1 MQIAQKLYE
10 DGLITYM
17 RTDAVNLSKEAIA
30 ACRDVIVKYFGDE
43 YLPKAPKE
51 YKTKSKNAQ
60 EAHEAIRPSDVTNT
74 PKRWKPSLT
83 TTPTAF
89 TN

>member
-30 ACRDVIVKYFGDE
+30 ACRDAILKYFGD
-43 YLPKAPKE
+43 
-51 YKTKSKNAQ
+51 
-60 EAHEAIRPSDVTNT
+60 
-74 PKRWKPSLT
+74 
-83 TTPTAF
+83 
-89 TN
+89 

>member
-30 ACRDVIVKYFGDE
+30 ACREVIGKYFGDA
-43 YLPKAPKE
+43 YLPKTPKE

-60 EAHEAIRPSDVTNT
+60 GGARGDPPVRRNQHA
-74 PKRWKPSLT
+74 
-83 TTPTAF
+83 
-89 TN
+89 